1 MGFRVMVK
9 EKPSCLT
16 VARSLGFTEHVKFSV
31 AGRHEITSGEDRVNA
46 CVESGLEGL
55 SRSSLGVTAIIQ
67 VESRWQICPPASK
80 GFPGGCSLID
90 LITRVSLH
98 SISKKAVFNKTRTQ
112 SDQAGGYNCPA
123 DATKA
128 LPRQRSA

>member
-55 SRSSLGVTAIIQ
+55 SRSSLGGY
-67 VESRWQICPPASK
+67 SHN
-80 GFPGGCSLID
+80 PGGVSMADLSPCKQGLPWWLFID
-90 LITRVSLH
+90 
-98 SISKKAVFNKTRTQ
+98 
-112 SDQAGGYNCPA
+112 
-123 DATKA
+123 
-128 LPRQRSA
+128 